1 MNKINHLNNLTLGNK
16 QFNNRMIL
24 GTSGYQ
30 SLEEFAQVLSIAK
43 IEIVTVSLRRQTN
56 QNSKNNGFFD
66 FVREWQSKNT
76 LSILPNT
83 ASCRSVKEVVA
94 TAEMAREIFNT
105 NWIKLETIGDE
116 YTLQPDVTILLEAA
130 DILCRKGFEVFPYTT
145 DDLVVARKL
154 IDLGCEIVM
163 PLASPIGSGQGLLNK
178 YNLKVLREQL
188 SKATLIIDAGI
199 GSPSQAMEAMEMG
212 YDAILLNTAIWNSIN
227 PVGMAEAFYM
237 GINGG
242 FLANQSGLMPKKD
255 FGVCSTPN
263 IGVPFWHQEG

>member
-1 MNKINHLNNLTLGNK
+1 MANLTLGGREFK
-16 QFNNRMIL
+16 NRMIL

-30 SLEEFAQVLSIAK
+30 SLEELGDVLSIAK
-43 IEIVTVSLRRQTN
+43 IEIITVSLRRQTS

-66 FVREWQSKNT
+66 FIKEWQTKNN

-83 ASCRSVKEVVA
+83 ASCRSTKEVVT
-94 TAEMAREIFNT
+94 TAQMAREIFNT

-130 DILCRKGFEVFPYTT
+130 NILCREGFEVFPYTT
-145 DDLVVARKL
+145 DDLVIARKL
-154 IDLGCEIVM
+154 KDMGCKIVM

-178 YNLKVLREQL
+178 YNLKVLRKQL
-188 SKATLIIDAGI
+188 PDSVLIVDAGI

-242 FLANQSGLMPKKD
+242 FLANQSGLMPARD
-255 FGVCSTPN
+255 FAVCSTPN
-263 IGVPFWHQEG
+263 IGVPFWHQN